1 MKDIEKKLKKHYQ
14 NNLQHESR
22 LLSIKE
28 KVSFNKPVS
37 TPWYKKKIFVIP
49 ASISLCGAS
58 SLLVVLG
65 IVVSNNN
72 QPNDIKDIAN
82 VKNAI
87 IKMDINPNDRPG
99 INPEVVISVDKNGQ
113 VCSYYGTNDDGKLI
127 TNNESFIGEY
137 YWDVMKQIYT
147 TEINTG
153 FLLKGDVKLPYN
165 KVNLNI
171 YSDNGDYGEN
181 IKQQVIEYLSS
192 NDVNVSDEDVT
203 SNDSNNYS
211 ELDDSDY
218 IEISDEESFD
228 DVQDKIDEYY
238 QQVSSYSATII
249 KEFYELCNYFQNKL
263 AYFETAME
271 QLTSSWFEYEIY
283 SKKLDD
289 IKQSLDEYSTMYNEK
304 FLLDNSMYM
313 SYYQKLMENKIQVIS
328 FTAEIAEEEDSKLI
342 EELAKYESSLDAS
355 FKTLD
360 SFRKTIL
367 NAWSTRIEQ
376 AMASLNEFSNLLN
389 YQDFR
394 DVIATTTFNDQYIEN
409 HMTYLNELEEKYGQ
423 RKTYWSNYINSVKN
437 QLIENIK
444 KL

>member
-1 MKDIEKKLKKHYQ
+1 MINE
-14 NNLQHESR
+14 R
-22 LLSIKE
+22 SIH
-28 KVSFNKPVS
+28 NKP
-37 TPWYKKKIFVIP
+37 
-49 ASISLCGAS
+49 AQ
-58 SLLVVLG
+58 
-65 IVVSNNN
+65 IVDTSN
-72 QPNDIKDIAN
+72 IKDGNLTSDDSLKIA
-82 VKNAI
+82 
-87 IKMDINPNDRPG
+87 R
-99 INPEVVISVDKNGQ
+99 
-113 VCSYYGTNDDGKLI
+113 
-127 TNNESFIGEY
+127 
-137 YWDVMKQIYT
+137 
-147 TEINTG
+147 
-153 FLLKGDVKLPYN
+153 
-165 KVNLNI
+165 NI
-171 YSDNGDYGEN
+171 FAYGEN

-218 IEISDEESFD
+218 IEINDEESFD

-249 KEFYELCNYFQNKL
+249 KEFYELCNYFQSKL

-283 SKKLDD
+283 SKKLND
-289 IKQSLDEYSTMYNEK
+289 IKQSLDEYSAMYNEK

-328 FTAEIAEEEDSKLI
+328 FTVEIAEEEDSKLI

-437 QLIENIK
+437 QLQKAYANISFRE
-444 KL
+444 